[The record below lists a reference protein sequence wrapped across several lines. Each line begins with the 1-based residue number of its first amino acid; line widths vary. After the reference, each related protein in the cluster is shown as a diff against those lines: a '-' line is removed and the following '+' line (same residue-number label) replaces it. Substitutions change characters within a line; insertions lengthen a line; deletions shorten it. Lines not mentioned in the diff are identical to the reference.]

1 MIDERQQE
9 LASLYAFD
17 LLEGAELAQFEAA
30 LGRDAELQAL
40 VAELRSAATDLAQ
53 TAPPLE
59 PPTAL
64 KSRIFQ
70 SIETSNG
77 TNTIPFPTQSGA
89 GRVVPWAIAA
99 GFAVATA
106 WFGARYYTTQ
116 AETEAL
122 RQQTALA
129 EVALKSARAQIETE
143 HLVATRLLTD
153 FSTLKTDTDKQ
164 LADAHRTLEER
175 DQQLVAARQATEQRD
190 QQLAAARSRETA
202 ARTELVALNDR
213 LKHETDLARLKIATL
228 TSLVQNSSAVASA
241 VYDPD
246 HAQGVIAFDKLPAIP
261 DDQRYELWVVTD
273 KPVSAGVITTRV
285 DGTARVPFKPLGNAS
300 GVTKFAVSR
309 EKNDGLKS
317 HDKPGEVIMIS
328 Q

>member
-17 LLEGAELAQFEAA
+17 LLEGAELATFEASLA
-30 LGRDAELQAL
+30 QSPELQTL
-40 VAELRSAATDLAQ
+40 VAELRSTAATLAH
-53 TAPPLE
+53 TAPAAE
-59 PPTAL
+59 PPASL
-64 KSRIFQ
+64 KTRLFD
-70 SIETSNG
+70 SITDEKTVA
-77 TNTIPFPTQSGA
+77 FPTGASG
-89 GRVVPWAIAA
+89 GQVIPWAIAA

-106 WFGARYYTTQ
+106 WIGVRYYTTRI
-116 AETEAL
+116 ELDGL
-122 RQQTALA
+122 RQQSALA
-129 EVALKSARAQIETE
+129 EVALKSARTESQTE

-153 FSTLKTDTDKQ
+153 YSTLKTDSEKQ
-164 LADAHRTLEER
+164 LADARRAVEER

-190 QQLAAARSRETA
+190 QQLAAARAREIA
-202 ARTELVALNDR
+202 ARAELVALNDK
-213 LKHETDLARLKIATL
+213 LKHETDLARLQIATL

-246 HAQGVIAFDKLPAIP
+246 HEQGVIAFDKLPAIP

-273 KPVSAGVITTRV
+273 KPVSAGVIATRV